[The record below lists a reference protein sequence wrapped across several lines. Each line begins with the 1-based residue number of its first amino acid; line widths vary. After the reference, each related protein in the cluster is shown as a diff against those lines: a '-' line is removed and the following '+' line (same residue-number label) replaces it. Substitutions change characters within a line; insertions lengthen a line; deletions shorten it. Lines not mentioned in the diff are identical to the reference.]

1 MNLVLFG
8 PPGAGKGTQAEKIS
22 ERYGIP
28 HIATG
33 DILRRAV
40 ARGTSLGKEAKS
52 YMDRGELVPDRVVI
66 GIVGERLAEPDCE
79 KGFVLDGYPRTIE
92 QAEALSQIL
101 DGMGKKI
108 DLVLNVTATD
118 EELIRRLSRRRVC
131 ERCEAVYHLDFE
143 PPRQADICDK
153 CGGCLY
159 QRADDKEETIKRRL
173 EVYREQSEPLIDYY
187 QKKGLLVSIIGEG
200 SISEVFDEVKEK
212 LEAIH

>member
-22 ERYGIP
+22 QSYGIP

-40 ARGTSLGKEAKS
+40 ARETPLGKKAKR
-52 YMDRGELVPDRVVI
+52 YMNRGELVPDEVVI

-92 QAEALSQIL
+92 QAEALWQIL

-108 DLVLNVTATD
+108 DLVLNVTAGD

-153 CGGCLY
+153 CAGRLY

-187 QKKGLLVSIIGEG
+187 QKKGLLVSIMGKG
-200 SISEVFDEVKEK
+200 SISEVFGEVKER

>member
-22 ERYGIP
+22 QSYGIP
-28 HIATG
+28 HVATG

-40 ARGTSLGKEAKS
+40 VRETPLGKEAKS
-52 YMDRGELVPDRVVI
+52 YMDRGELVPDKVVI

-92 QAEALSQIL
+92 QAEALWQIL

-108 DLVLNVTATD
+108 DLVLNVTAGD
-118 EELIRRLSRRRVC
+118 EELIKRLSRRRVC

-153 CGGCLY
+153 CAGRLY

-187 QKKGLLVSIIGEG
+187 QKKGLLVSIMGKG
-200 SISEVFDEVKEK
+200 SISEVFDEVKER

>member
-22 ERYGIP
+22 QSYGIP

-40 ARGTSLGKEAKS
+40 ARETPLGKEAKS
-52 YMDRGELVPDRVVI
+52 YMDRGELVPDEVVI

-79 KGFVLDGYPRTIE
+79 KGFVLDGFPRTIE
-92 QAEALSQIL
+92 QAEALWQIL

-108 DLVLNVTATD
+108 DLVLNVTAGD
-118 EELIRRLSRRRVC
+118 EELIKRLSRRRVC

-153 CGGCLY
+153 CAGRLY

-173 EVYREQSEPLIDYY
+173 EVYSEQSEPLIDYY
-187 QKKGLLVSIIGEG
+187 QKKGLLVSIMGKG
-200 SISEVFDEVKEK
+200 SISEVFDEVKER